1 MTFQTIDGWGQKAG
15 PEMFIDRQ
23 TIRATIAAVAAVASV
38 NCVAIHAQ
46 VDFVTAVTSTHP
58 LADYRL
64 DSTGGKSL
72 AGTTT
77 YRPAGSVISAS
88 PEAPIGIPGN
98 YFAKLNGRTG
108 YFLTAQAGG
117 IGSSASGTGPFATT
131 AEVTAED
138 SNGPM
143 KLKREEQ
150 IALMFLMAIENI
162 ERDCQSHAQHACTLD
177 EMLAGPVSTD
187 RWHIFRLKF
196 DPNKTDP
203 NYTYTVTPSGM
214 EYEAHAN
221 ARKRG
226 LLGFCMVSRGFSM
239 PTLTYSATG
248 TATLA
253 DKAVVSRGV
262 SGDSF
267 ATK

>member
-15 PEMFIDRQ
+15 PEMFIDRL
-23 TIRATIAAVAAVASV
+23 TIRATIAAVVAVASV
-38 NCVAIHAQ
+38 NCVAIHGQ
-46 VDFVTAVTSTHP
+46 VDFVAAVTSARP
-58 LADYRL
+58 FAYDRL
-64 DSTGGKSL
+64 DSTEGRSL

-77 YRPAGSVISAS
+77 YRPVGSVISAS
-88 PEAPIGIPGN
+88 PGAPIAVPGN
-98 YFAKLNGRTG
+98 DFAKLDGRTG
-108 YFLTAQAGG
+108 YFLATQAGG
-117 IGSSASGTGPFATT
+117 NPSAAPGMGPFATT
-131 AEVTAED
+131 AEVTASD

-177 EMLAGPVSTD
+177 EMLAGPVATD
-187 RWHIFRLKF
+187 HWHIFRLKF
-196 DPNKTDP
+196 NPNKTDP
-203 NYTYTVTPSGM
+203 NYTYTLRPSGM

-226 LLGFCMVSRGFSM
+226 LLGFCLISKGFSM
-239 PTLTYSATG
+239 PTLSYSATG

-253 DKAVVSRGV
+253 DKEVLNRGV

-267 ATK
+267 STK